1 MALGLVCTV
10 LFGGDPQDD
19 ALREAGIR
27 LEAYFGGQSISPD
40 AGAALADAARRAA
53 DRPLGSVVC
62 NQQERA
68 AALVAEVR
76 AVQHVARSR
85 VLSAGF
91 EARLRGAA
99 AALVSAAAS
108 GLGDDLARAVALVDA
123 ALAHDRASEQPQ
135 RTERLQMAVRLC
147 RWVGTRRIP
156 AGDFVSAARLYA
168 ADGGFADLGRQVLRG
183 GDPVPEV
190 ASAYARLRELAMV
203 RREQDNEV
211 FATLLRDWNASG
223 SAGEGVLRIERVLEA
238 IVAPLMPEAP
248 VILLVFDG
256 LSFPM
261 ARAICADLS
270 SQGWHELTPRG
281 SPAPPPVIAALPT
294 VTEFSRTSLLTGALT
309 RGNAGTEKAGFAGH
323 PLLREKSQAGKPPIL
338 FHKADIGAGPELSE
352 VVRNALADRNQKIV
366 GVVHNAVDAQL
377 SGSDQLD
384 FVWSTDILR
393 QVSSLLR
400 VARDA
405 GRIVVITGDHGHVLE
420 DGTVQATAAG
430 GDRWRAPGAVK
441 KGEIEMRGG
450 RVRSD
455 FGADSVVMAWSERV
469 RYSSRRNGYHGGVS
483 PQEVVVP
490 IAVLVAA
497 EPPRDWAEAPPAEP
511 AWWRDEPLPVQPRT
525 AYEPPRLPRRADVRQ
540 PELFQVAAPPATQ
553 NAWID
558 RLISSQT
565 YAAQRRLVGR
575 GAPTDD
581 AVKDMLLTLE
591 SRGGRLAPAGLAQ
604 ALGIPIFRVGG
615 LVNAARRVLNVDQSQ
630 VLSLEPSGDEII
642 LNVRLLRVQFDLG
655 EQP

>member
-1 MALGLVCTV
+1 
-10 LFGGDPQDD
+10 
-19 ALREAGIR
+19 
-27 LEAYFGGQSISPD
+27 
-40 AGAALADAARRAA
+40 
-53 DRPLGSVVC
+53 
-62 NQQERA
+62 
-68 AALVAEVR
+68 
-76 AVQHVARSR
+76 
-85 VLSAGF
+85 
-91 EARLRGAA
+91 
-99 AALVSAAAS
+99 
-108 GLGDDLARAVALVDA
+108 
-123 ALAHDRASEQPQ
+123 
-135 RTERLQMAVRLC
+135 MAVRLC
-147 RWVGTRRIP
+147 RWVRTRRVP
-156 AGDFVSAARLYA
+156 AGDFASAARMYA

-183 GDPVPEV
+183 GDPVSEI
-190 ASAYARLRELAMV
+190 ASAYARLREMAMM
-203 RREQDNEV
+203 RREQDNET

-223 SAGEGVLRIERVLEA
+223 SAGEGVLRIERVLET
-238 IVAPLMPEAP
+238 IVVPLLSEAP
-248 VILLVFDG
+248 VLLLVFDG

-270 SQGWHELTPRG
+270 RQSWHELTPRG
-281 SPAPPPVIAALPT
+281 SSAPPPVIAALPT
-294 VTEFSRTSLLTGALT
+294 VTEFSRTSLLTGMLT
-309 RGNAGTEKAGFAGH
+309 RGNAGTEKAGFAAH

-338 FHKADIGAGPELSE
+338 FHKADLGSGPELNE
-352 VVRNALADRNQKIV
+352 VVRNALADRNQKLV
-366 GVVHNAVDAQL
+366 GVIHNAIDAQL

-384 FVWSTDILR
+384 FVWSADILR

-405 GRIVVITGDHGHVLE
+405 GRVVIITGDHGHVLE

-450 RVRSD
+450 RVQI
-455 FGADSVVMAWSERV
+455 GAAADSVVMAWSERV

-511 AWWRDEPLPVQPRT
+511 AWWRDEPLPVQPKP
-525 AYEPPRLPRRADVRQ
+525 ASEPPRSPRRADVRQ
-540 PELFQVAAPPATQ
+540 PELFEVVPPPTMR
-553 NAWID
+553 NTWIE

-581 AVKDMLLTLE
+581 SVKDMLLALE
-591 SRGGRLAPAGLAQ
+591 SRGGRLAKAGLAQ
-604 ALGIPIFRVGG
+604 ALGIPAFRVGG

-630 VLSLEPSGDEII
+630 VLSLEPSGDEIV
-642 LNVRLLRVQFDLG
+642 LNVRLLRLQFDLG
-655 EQP
+655 DQP